1 MGIKF
6 NDILNRVRNR
16 AKYFFDL
23 GRDSIVV
30 LFCNLAFKLY
40 RIAVLQHGI
49 QALVS
54 QFGLEIRR
62 RVDIFSYRH
71 LSPDSIDI
79 LYDKTHSMHYTY
91 PVFKDGA
98 DGNGKLYSATGRF
111 YGARINSP
119 CIIGGSNLLLVGLD
133 AVLYETAEQ
142 HQNPNC
148 QFIDGALLHYN
159 RELYMIHSKGS
170 PNIID
175 RGICLSGNFSWN
187 YFHFLFE
194 FIARFKAI
202 EEIQTDLDI
211 PLLIDEK
218 LKQVPQYMDLLNIFN
233 EKHLKYVTL
242 EFGVKYEV
250 KELIHVSSPNHIP
263 PHFKRLAGI
272 SPGDCLY
279 NFESLNYLRTNLLKV
294 ASDKKFPKRIFIS
307 RSKASDRRRFN
318 EDEVFMVLEKAG
330 FVKIAPESLSLS
342 DQIAMFNQAD
352 LIAGGT
358 GAAFSNL
365 LFCRDSCKVL
375 CFTNYMLPLSIFST
389 IAFFS
394 GSDLKY
400 IHDKKRKRHSKSR
413 LHDPFRINT
422 TELEKFL
429 HEWAN

>member
-1 MGIKF
+1 M
-6 NDILNRVRNR
+6 
-16 AKYFFDL
+16 
-23 GRDSIVV
+23 
-30 LFCNLAFKLY
+30 
-40 RIAVLQHGI
+40 
-49 QALVS
+49 
-54 QFGLEIRR
+54 
-62 RVDIFSYRH
+62 
-71 LSPDSIDI
+71 
-79 LYDKTHSMHYTY
+79 
-91 PVFKDGA
+91 
-98 DGNGKLYSATGRF
+98 
-111 YGARINSP
+111 
-119 CIIGGSNLLLVGLD
+119 
-133 AVLYETAEQ
+133 
-142 HQNPNC
+142 
-148 QFIDGALLHYN
+148 
-159 RELYMIHSKGS
+159 
-170 PNIID
+170 
-175 RGICLSGNFSWN
+175 
-187 YFHFLFE
+187 
-194 FIARFKAI
+194 
-202 EEIQTDLDI
+202 
-211 PLLIDEK
+211 
-218 LKQVPQYMDLLNIFN
+218 
-233 EKHLKYVTL
+233 
-242 EFGVKYEV
+242 
-250 KELIHVSSPNHIP
+250 
-263 PHFKRLAGI
+263 
-272 SPGDCLY
+272 
-279 NFESLNYLRTNLLKV
+279 KV